1 MANIITIVRV
11 ACSIALLFCPA
22 LSTPFYILYLTA
34 GLTDMLDGAVAR
46 KTGSVSEFGAQL
58 DTVADLV
65 FAAVCLVKLI
75 PVFPVESWML
85 AAAGIVALIKII
97 NIISGFVV
105 QKRFVTVHS
114 AMNKLTGGLLF
125 LLPLTARMTCFRYSA
140 AIVCAA
146 AAFAA
151 IREGHFIRTGRKSNA
166 C

>member
-1 MANIITIVRV
+1 MANIITFVRV

-22 LSTPFYILYLTA
+22 LSTLFYILYLTA

-46 KTGSVSEFGAQL
+46 KTGSVSEFGAQF
-58 DTVADLV
+58 DTVADLI

-85 AAAGIVALIKII
+85 VAAGIVALIKII

-105 QKRFVTVHS
+105 QRRFVTVHS
-114 AMNKLTGGLLF
+114 AMNRVTGGLLF
-125 LLPLTARMTCFRYSA
+125 LLPFTVRMTCFRYSA

-151 IREGHFIRTGRKSNA
+151 IQEGHFIRTGRKSHA